1 MPATTKESIPLEEL
15 PASKKDNNKSSCS
28 IVKYITIIHWL
39 PKYSRLDAVSDLVA
53 GFSLGLTL
61 IPQSIAY
68 AALAGLTA
76 QYGLYS
82 CLMGNIVYIFLGTIK
97 EVSIGPSSL
106 MSLLT
111 FEYTKNMPVD
121 FIVLFCFLAGC
132 VELLMGLLRL
142 GFLVDFI
149 SIPVTSG
156 FTSATS
162 IIIIVS
168 QLQGLLGLKFKANNI
183 VDNLSKIFQNVQ
195 NVRMPDFLL
204 GICSIAFLLFFR
216 QLKDI
221 DCCFGKDNDRSK
233 GKRKKM
239 WLKKFLWFLSICR
252 NALVILIASTIAFYF
267 EKTGS
272 SPFILSGKIQSGL
285 PRLSVPPFSSQVGN
299 ETYTFLDM
307 CSHLGSGI
315 IILPLVSVLAN
326 VAIAKAFASGSSVNA
341 TQEMLTLGLCN
352 IFGSFVSSMPTAG
365 AFTRSAVVSASG
377 VRTPMAGIYVGMMT
391 FLALSFLTPY
401 FYYIPRSTLAAVLIS
416 AVIFIIDLKIIRLL
430 WKGCKRDAVAAI
442 VTFLV
447 SVIFGVEL
455 GLLVGALF
463 SLIFF
468 LRSPARPKIEVIQ
481 CKTQLG
487 NKYIVLKPDN
497 GLFYPAA
504 NYFCNKVM
512 KIIHKYDENNVPFI
526 INCERI
532 RSIDYTAIK
541 GIELISANVNAEKKR
556 LWFMNVS
563 LRTFNNFE
571 AFANN
576 KHFHFI
582 DEEDKISS
590 IFHDGLLISNT
601 DEVKEQLLENM
612 IGHATFTCANDNK
625 KGAETLPKL
634 VTNSGD
640 DGEEVTLMLT
650 PLQET
655 KQT

>member
-1 MPATTKESIPLEEL
+1 MPATKKESIPLEEPL
-15 PASKKDNNKSSCS
+15 TSKKDNSKSSCS

-39 PKYSRLDAVSDLVA
+39 PKYSRLDAISDLVA

-82 CLMGNIVYIFLGTIK
+82 CLMGNFVYIFLGTIK

-106 MSLLT
+106 MALLT
-111 FEYTKNMPVD
+111 FEYTRNMPVD

-149 SIPVTSG
+149 SVPVTSG

-162 IIIIVS
+162 IIIIIS
-168 QLQGLLGLKFKANNI
+168 QLQGLLGLKFKAHNI

-195 NVRMPDFLL
+195 NVRIPDFLL
-204 GICSIAFLLFFR
+204 GISSIAFLLFFR

-221 DCCFGKDNDRSK
+221 DFGKDNDRSK
-233 GKRKKM
+233 EKRKKT

-252 NALVILIASTIAFYF
+252 NALVVLITSTIAFYF

-272 SPFILSGKIQSGL
+272 SPFILSGKIQSGF
-285 PRLSVPPFSSQVGN
+285 PKLSVFPLSSQVGN

-315 IILPLVSVLAN
+315 IVLPLVSVLAN

-365 AFTRSAVVSASG
+365 AFTRSAVASASG

-391 FLALSFLTPY
+391 LMALSFLTPY

-416 AVIFIIDLKIIRLL
+416 AVIFMIDLKIIRLL

-447 SVIFGVEL
+447 SVIFAVEL

-463 SLIFF
+463 NLIFF

-487 NKYIVLKPDN
+487 NKYIVLKPDT

-532 RSIDYTAIK
+532 QSIDYTAIK
-541 GIELISANVNAEKKR
+541 GMEIISANVNAEKKR

-563 LRTFNNFE
+563 PRTFNNFE

-576 KHFHFI
+576 EHFHFI
-582 DEEDKISS
+582 DEEDKVSS
-590 IFHDGLLISNT
+590 IFHDGLLINNA

-625 KGAETLPKL
+625 KGTETLPKL

-650 PLQET
+650 SSP

>member
-1 MPATTKESIPLEEL
+1 MPATMKESIPLEESSTSNKND
-15 PASKKDNNKSSCS
+15 SKSNCS
-28 IVKYITIIHWL
+28 IVKYVTVVNWL
-39 PKYSRLDAVSDLVA
+39 PKYSRLDAVSDVVA
-53 GFSLGLTL
+53 GFSVGLTL

-68 AALAGLTA
+68 AALAGCTA

-82 CLMGNIVYIFLGTIK
+82 CLMGSFLYIFFGTIK

-111 FEYTKNMPVD
+111 FEYTRNMPVD
-121 FIVLFCFLAGC
+121 FVVLFCFLAGC
-132 VELLMGLLRL
+132 IELLMGLLRL

-149 SIPVTSG
+149 SMPVTSG

-168 QLQGLLGLKFKANNI
+168 QLQGLLGLRFKAHNI
-183 VDNLSKIFQNVQ
+183 TDNLIKIFQNIK
-195 NVRMPDFLL
+195 NMRMPDFIL

-221 DCCFGKDNDRSK
+221 DCCFEK
-233 GKRKKM
+233 GNNR
-239 WLKKFLWFLSICR
+239 LKKQNNKKVYLKKLLWFLSICR
-252 NALVILIASTIAFYF
+252 NALVILITATIAFYL
-267 EKTGS
+267 EKAGS

-285 PRLSVPPFSSQVGN
+285 PTFSLPPFSSQVGN

-315 IILPLVSVLAN
+315 IVLPLVSVLAN

-352 IFGSFVSSMPTAG
+352 IFGSFVSSMPAAG
-365 AFTRSAVVSASG
+365 AFTRSAVISASG
-377 VRTPMAGIYVGMMT
+377 VRTPMASIYVGIMT
-391 FLALSFLTPY
+391 LLALSFLTPY
-401 FYYIPRSTLAAVLIS
+401 FYYIPRSTLSAVLIS

-430 WKGCKRDAVAAI
+430 WKGCKRDAFAAI

-468 LRSPARPKIEVIQ
+468 LRPPARPKIEVIQ
-481 CKTQLG
+481 CKTELG
-487 NKYIVLKPDN
+487 NKYIVLKPDT
-497 GLFYPAA
+497 GIFYPAA

-512 KIIHKYDENNVPFI
+512 KIIHRYDENNVPFI
-526 INCERI
+526 IDCERI

-541 GIELISANVNAEKKR
+541 GIELILANINAERKR
-556 LWFMNVS
+556 LWFMNVPLETYNS
-563 LRTFNNFE
+563 FE

-576 KHFHFI
+576 KHFHFV
-582 DEEDKISS
+582 DEEKISS
-590 IFHDGLLISNT
+590 IFYDGFSNSANET
-601 DEVKEQLLENM
+601 KDQLVENM
-612 IGHATFTCANDNK
+612 IGHATFARANDK
-625 KGAETLPKL
+625 KEDAEIRLK
-634 VTNSGD
+634 VMTNSEDG
-640 DGEEVTLMLT
+640 GEEIELMLT
-650 PLQET
+650 PSQET
-655 KQT
+655 KRT

>member
-15 PASKKDNNKSSCS
+15 PTSKKDNSKSSCS

-82 CLMGNIVYIFLGTIK
+82 CLMGNFVYIFLGTIK

-111 FEYTKNMPVD
+111 FEYTRNMPVD

-149 SIPVTSG
+149 SMPVTSG

-168 QLQGLLGLKFKANNI
+168 QLQGLLGLKFKAHSI

-216 QLKDI
+216 QLKDM

-233 GKRKKM
+233 EKRKKT

-285 PRLSVPPFSSQVGN
+285 PKLSVPPFSSQVGN

-377 VRTPMAGIYVGMMT
+377 VRTPMAGIYVE
-391 FLALSFLTPY
+391 
-401 FYYIPRSTLAAVLIS
+401 
-416 AVIFIIDLKIIRLL
+416 
-430 WKGCKRDAVAAI
+430 RDAVAAI

-487 NKYIVLKPDN
+487 NKYIVLKPDT

-526 INCERI
+526 INCERM

-541 GIELISANVNAEKKR
+541 GIEIISANVNAEKKR

-590 IFHDGLLISNT
+590 IFHDGLLINNA

-640 DGEEVTLMLT
+640 DGEVTLMLT
-650 PLQET
+650 PSQET

>member
-1 MPATTKESIPLEEL
+1 MPATTKDSIPLEEL
-15 PASKKDNNKSSCS
+15 STSKKDNSKSSRS

-82 CLMGNIVYIFLGTIK
+82 CLMGNFVYIFLGTIK

-111 FEYTKNMPVD
+111 FEYTRNMPVD

-149 SIPVTSG
+149 SMPVTSG

-168 QLQGLLGLKFKANNI
+168 QLQGLLGLKFKAHSI

-216 QLKDI
+216 QLKDM

-233 GKRKKM
+233 EKRKKT

-285 PRLSVPPFSSQVGN
+285 PTLSVPPFSSQVGN

-391 FLALSFLTPY
+391 LLALSFLTPY

-487 NKYIVLKPDN
+487 NKYIVLKPDT

-526 INCERI
+526 INCERM

-541 GIELISANVNAEKKR
+541 GIEIISANVNAEKKR

-590 IFHDGLLISNT
+590 IFHDGLLINNA

-640 DGEEVTLMLT
+640 DGEVTLMLT
-650 PLQET
+650 PSQET

>member
-1 MPATTKESIPLEEL
+1 MHKNLQ
-15 PASKKDNNKSSCS
+15 
-28 IVKYITIIHWL
+28 KY
-39 PKYSRLDAVSDLVA
+39 K
-53 GFSLGLTL
+53 
-61 IPQSIAY
+61 
-68 AALAGLTA
+68 
-76 QYGLYS
+76 
-82 CLMGNIVYIFLGTIK
+82 
-97 EVSIGPSSL
+97 
-106 MSLLT
+106 
-111 FEYTKNMPVD
+111 
-121 FIVLFCFLAGC
+121 
-132 VELLMGLLRL
+132 L

-352 IFGSFVSSMPTAG
+352 IFGSFVSSMPAAG

-590 IFHDGLLISNT
+590 IFHDGLLINNA

>member
-1 MPATTKESIPLEEL
+1 MPATMKESIPLEESSTSNKND
-15 PASKKDNNKSSCS
+15 SKSNCS
-28 IVKYITIIHWL
+28 IVKYVTVVNWL
-39 PKYSRLDAVSDLVA
+39 PKYSRLDAVSDVVA
-53 GFSLGLTL
+53 GFSVGLTL

-68 AALAGLTA
+68 AALAGCTA

-82 CLMGNIVYIFLGTIK
+82 CLMGSFLYIFFGTIK

-111 FEYTKNMPVD
+111 FEYTRNMPVD
-121 FIVLFCFLAGC
+121 FVVLFCFLAGC
-132 VELLMGLLRL
+132 IELLMGLLRL

-149 SIPVTSG
+149 SMPVTSG

-168 QLQGLLGLKFKANNI
+168 QLQGLLGLRFKAHNI
-183 VDNLSKIFQNVQ
+183 TDNLIKIFQNIK
-195 NVRMPDFLL
+195 NMRMPDFIL

-221 DCCFGKDNDRSK
+221 DFCFEK
-233 GKRKKM
+233 GNNR
-239 WLKKFLWFLSICR
+239 LKKQNNKKVYLKKLLWFLSICR
-252 NALVILIASTIAFYF
+252 NALVILITATIAFYL
-267 EKTGS
+267 EKAGS

-285 PRLSVPPFSSQVGN
+285 PTFSLPPFSSQVGN

-315 IILPLVSVLAN
+315 IVLPLVSVLAN

-352 IFGSFVSSMPTAG
+352 IFGSFVSSMPAAG
-365 AFTRSAVVSASG
+365 AFTRSAVISASG
-377 VRTPMAGIYVGMMT
+377 VRTPMASIYVGIMT
-391 FLALSFLTPY
+391 LLALSFLTPY
-401 FYYIPRSTLAAVLIS
+401 FYYIPRSTLSAVLIS

-430 WKGCKRDAVAAI
+430 WKGCKRDAFAAI

-468 LRSPARPKIEVIQ
+468 LRPPARPKIEVIQ
-481 CKTQLG
+481 CKTELG
-487 NKYIVLKPDN
+487 NKYIVLKPDT
-497 GLFYPAA
+497 GIFYPAA
-504 NYFCNKVM
+504 NYFCNKVI
-512 KIIHKYDENNVPFI
+512 KIIHRYDENNVPFI
-526 INCERI
+526 IDCERI

-541 GIELISANVNAEKKR
+541 GIELILANINAERKR
-556 LWFMNVS
+556 LWFMNVPLETYNS
-563 LRTFNNFE
+563 FE

-576 KHFHFI
+576 KHFHFV
-582 DEEDKISS
+582 DEEKISS
-590 IFHDGLLISNT
+590 IFYDGFSNSANET
-601 DEVKEQLLENM
+601 KDQLVENM
-612 IGHATFTCANDNK
+612 IGHATFARANDK
-625 KGAETLPKL
+625 KEDAEIRLK
-634 VTNSGD
+634 VMTNSEDG
-640 DGEEVTLMLT
+640 GEEIELMLT
-650 PLQET
+650 PSQET
-655 KQT
+655 KRT

>member
-1 MPATTKESIPLEEL
+1 MPATVKESIPLEG
-15 PASKKDNNKSSCS
+15 PSASNRNDSKSNCS
-28 IVKYITIIHWL
+28 IVKYVTVVNWL

-53 GFSLGLTL
+53 GFSVGLTL

-82 CLMGNIVYIFLGTIK
+82 CLMGSFVYIFFGTIK

-111 FEYTKNMPVD
+111 FEYTRNMPVD
-121 FIVLFCFLAGC
+121 FVVLFCFLAGC
-132 VELLMGLLRL
+132 MELLMGLLR
-142 GFLVDFI
+142 FLVDFI
-149 SIPVTSG
+149 SMPVTSG

-168 QLQGLLGLKFKANNI
+168 QLQGLLGLRFKAHSI
-183 VDNLSKIFQNVQ
+183 IGNLIKIFQNVRDI
-195 NVRMPDFLL
+195 RMPDFIL
-204 GICSIAFLLFFR
+204 GVCSIAFLLFFR

-221 DCCFGKDNDRSK
+221 DCCFGEGNGRSK
-233 GKRKKM
+233 KQNNRKVY
-239 WLKKFLWFLSICR
+239 LKKLLWFLSICR
-252 NALVILIASTIAFYF
+252 NALVILITATIAFYL
-267 EKTGS
+267 EEAGS

-285 PRLSVPPFSSQVGN
+285 PTFSLPPFSSQVGN
-299 ETYTFLDM
+299 ETYTFFDM

-315 IILPLVSVLAN
+315 IVLPLVSVLAN

-352 IFGSFVSSMPTAG
+352 IFGSFVSSMPAAG
-365 AFTRSAVVSASG
+365 AFTRSAVISASG
-377 VRTPMAGIYVGMMT
+377 VRTPMASIYVGAMT
-391 FLALSFLTPY
+391 LLALSFLTPY

-430 WKGCKRDAVAAI
+430 WKGCKRDAFAAI

-447 SVIFGVEL
+447 SAIFGVEL

-468 LRSPARPKIEVIQ
+468 LRPPARPKIEVTQ
-481 CKTQLG
+481 CKTELG
-487 NKYIVLKPDN
+487 NKYIVIKPDT
-497 GLFYPAA
+497 GIFYPAA

-512 KIIHKYDENNVPFI
+512 KIIHRYDENNVPFI
-526 INCERI
+526 IDCERI

-541 GIELISANVNAEKKR
+541 GIELISANINAERKR

-563 LRTFNNFE
+563 LGTYNSFE

-576 KHFHFI
+576 KHFHFV
-582 DEEDKISS
+582 DEEKISS
-590 IFHDGLLISNT
+590 IFYDGLSNSA
-601 DEVKEQLLENM
+601 DETKDQLVENM
-612 IGHATFTCANDNK
+612 IGHATFARTNDK
-625 KGAETLPKL
+625 KEDAEIRPK
-634 VTNSGD
+634 VMTNSGD
-640 DGEEVTLMLT
+640 GREEIELMLT
-650 PLQET
+650 PSQET
-655 KQT
+655 KRT